1 MEWLKKILE
10 QAKVNEEGKIDID
23 AVMKLV
29 NAEFPKHA
37 VPKEDYN
44 SKATE
49 LKTANDTIRDLKKQN
64 EGNEDLQSKIK
75 EYETEVGNL
84 KKENESIKKTTAL
97 ERALEDAGCLDP
109 GSVIYKHGGLDKF
122 NFDESGKPIGVEE
135 VTKSYR
141 ETMAHVFKPTEPGGG
156 YHPAGGGD
164 PKGDNPWAKE
174 TFNLTKQGEIYKN
187 NPAQAKELMAAAGIK
202 Q

>member
-1 MEWLKKILE
+1 MQRIKNNDKSHTGRAGINNLWRYLGNGWLKKILE

-64 EGNEDLQSKIK
+64 EGNEDLQSKIRNTRQRS
-75 EYETEVGNL
+75 ET
-84 KKENESIKKTTAL
+84 
-97 ERALEDAGCLDP
+97 
-109 GSVIYKHGGLDKF
+109 
-122 NFDESGKPIGVEE
+122 
-135 VTKSYR
+135 
-141 ETMAHVFKPTEPGGG
+141 
-156 YHPAGGGD
+156 
-164 PKGDNPWAKE
+164 
-174 TFNLTKQGEIYKN
+174 
-187 NPAQAKELMAAAGIK
+187 
-202 Q
+202 

>member
-97 ERALEDAGCLDP
+97 ELSL
-109 GSVIYKHGGLDKF
+109 IH
-122 NFDESGKPIGVEE
+122 I
-135 VTKSYR
+135 
-141 ETMAHVFKPTEPGGG
+141 
-156 YHPAGGGD
+156 
-164 PKGDNPWAKE
+164 
-174 TFNLTKQGEIYKN
+174 
-187 NPAQAKELMAAAGIK
+187 
-202 Q
+202 